1 MFNNFGGRNMVL
13 IHEAVLLFGQLLD
26 RVHLLHHLLSKC
38 IEIYSCNQK
47 IYNNAKYFGQ
57 KQNMRF
63 TIQGINFQ
71 YKIIYFHKN
80 TGL

>member
-1 MFNNFGGRNMVL
+1 MAQVIKYSVSLVFEMIFQL
-13 IHEAVLLFGQLLD
+13 IKS
-26 RVHLLHHLLSKC
+26 HLYIHKTLNSG
-38 IEIYSCNQK
+38 K
-47 IYNNAKYFGQ
+47 ILRT
-57 KQNMRF
+57 KQIIRF